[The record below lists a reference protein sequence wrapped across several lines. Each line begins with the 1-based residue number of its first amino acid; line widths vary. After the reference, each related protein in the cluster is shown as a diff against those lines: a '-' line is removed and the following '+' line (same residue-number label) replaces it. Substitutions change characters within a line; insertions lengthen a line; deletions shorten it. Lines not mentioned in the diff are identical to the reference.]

1 MDLELTETQMMF
13 RTMARDLAQKE
24 IKPVAQSFDR
34 QVEPVKAIPLDL
46 IKKGFELDLHKMVIP
61 EKHGGLG
68 LDAVTTCLILE
79 ELAAG
84 DPGYA
89 LTWHVNNI
97 ALTFLYNLG
106 SEDQALEWIKPIM
119 GPEAGVTAITTTEP
133 DGGTTSTQI
142 TDPLTFVY
150 RTTARRDGDTWVING
165 SKVFCSNAGLPFNRW
180 VMTFCRADM
189 TKVGIASWGIFIV
202 PAGTPGFEV
211 VGEEDKMGHRLSST
225 ASLSYSDVRVPARN
239 MLTGGKR
246 TVTYDHDS
254 AVAAI
259 AIGIARSA
267 YEAAVEFART
277 RIVLERPIIQYQLIQ
292 NKIADMFTGLE
303 AARAL
308 IWRTASY
315 SDTHDVMD
323 VKLARAVKIFATET
337 ATKVVND
344 ALQIFGGAGYT
355 KATPVEKA
363 YRDVRVTTIYEGT
376 NEALRISLA
385 KLIEAGN

>member
-1 MDLELTETQMMF
+1 MDFELNETQVMF
-13 RTMARDLAQKE
+13 RSMARDFTQKE
-24 IKPVAQSFDR
+24 IKPVAQFFDR
-34 QVEPVKAIPLDL
+34 QPDPVKAIPVDL
-46 IKKGFELDLHKMVIP
+46 LRKGFNLDLHKMVIP
-61 EKHGGLG
+61 EKHGGMG
-68 LDAVTTCLILE
+68 LDAVTSCIILE

-97 ALTFLYNLG
+97 AITFLYNIG
-106 SEDQALEWIKPIM
+106 NEAQALEWIKPII
-119 GPEAGVTAITTTEP
+119 GPDGGVSAITTTEP
-133 DGGTTSTQI
+133 DGGTTSSQI
-142 TDPLTFVY
+142 IEPTLFTY
-150 RTTARRDGDTWVING
+150 KTTARLDGEYWVVNG

-189 TKVGIASWGIFIV
+189 SKVGAASMGVIV
-202 PAGTPGFEV
+202 VPMGTSGFEV

-225 ASLSYSDVRVPARN
+225 VSLSYSDVRVPRRN
-239 MLTGGKR
+239 SLSGGVR
-246 TVTYDHDS
+246 TITYDHDS
-254 AVAAI
+254 AVGAI

-267 YEAAVEFART
+267 YEAAVDYART
-277 RIVLERPIIQYQLIQ
+277 RLVMERPIIQYQLIQ

-308 IWRTASY
+308 VFRTASY
-315 SDTHDVMD
+315 SDSHPVMD

-337 ATKVVND
+337 AMKIVYD

-355 KATPVEKA
+355 KATAVEKA
-363 YRDVRVTTIYEGT
+363 YRDIRVSTIYEGT

-385 KLIEAGN
+385 KLVEAGL

>member
-1 MDLELTETQMMF
+1 M
-13 RTMARDLAQKE
+13 
-24 IKPVAQSFDR
+24 
-34 QVEPVKAIPLDL
+34 
-46 IKKGFELDLHKMVIP
+46 
-61 EKHGGLG
+61 G
-68 LDAVTTCLILE
+68 LDAVTSCIILE

-97 ALTFLYNLG
+97 AITFLYNIG
-106 SEDQALEWIKPIM
+106 NEAQALEWIKPII
-119 GPEAGVTAITTTEP
+119 GPDGGVSAITTTEP
-133 DGGTTSTQI
+133 DGGTTSSQI
-142 TDPLTFVY
+142 TEPTLFTY
-150 RTTARRDGDTWVING
+150 KTTARLDGEYWVVNG

-189 TKVGIASWGIFIV
+189 SKVGAASMGVIV
-202 PAGTPGFEV
+202 VPMGTSGFEV

-225 ASLSYSDVRVPARN
+225 VSLSYSDVRVPRRN
-239 MLTGGKR
+239 SLSGGVR
-246 TVTYDHDS
+246 TITYDHDS
-254 AVAAI
+254 AVGAI

-267 YEAAVEFART
+267 YEAAVDYART
-277 RIVLERPIIQYQLIQ
+277 RLVMERPIIQYQLIQ

-308 IWRTASY
+308 VFRTASY
-315 SDTHDVMD
+315 SDSHPVMD

-337 ATKVVND
+337 AMKIVYD

-355 KATPVEKA
+355 KATAVEKA
-363 YRDVRVTTIYEGT
+363 YRDIRVSTIYEGT

-385 KLIEAGN
+385 KLVEAGL